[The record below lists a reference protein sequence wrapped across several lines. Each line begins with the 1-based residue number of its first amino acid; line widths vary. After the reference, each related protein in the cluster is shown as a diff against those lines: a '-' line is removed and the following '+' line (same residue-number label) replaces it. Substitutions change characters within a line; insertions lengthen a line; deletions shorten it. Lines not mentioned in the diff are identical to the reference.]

1 MRFWSLGH
9 RDVPSTTGPCHF
21 TLVSYRVYLIGEEQG
36 KHISYS
42 PRARCL
48 ERAVLQRTPRLLS
61 RYPIRSLQSLFFP
74 LCWTLDNL
82 THWSI
87 YITALYVIERINSR
101 VLPVYRLQW
110 VDESMVRCEF
120 SCILGLTAILYVWVK
135 DCTMGCFGFFLS
147 TGCSE
152 VAGVLSDTMFCTF
165 SFARWR
171 LSPICELSIVLL
183 WSCLIV
189 IWLNLK
195 TDRFLVFYIYSGRWL
210 VSSCQIFSCDTA
222 CMFVTP
228 FPGGEYK
235 DISLTIFSLLSKSKR
250 ESGV

>member
-152 VAGVLSDTMFCTF
+152 VAKYCQIQCSVHSHSQDEDYPRYVNYQLYCYD
-165 SFARWR
+165 
-171 LSPICELSIVLL
+171 LVLL
-183 WSCLIV
+183 LFDWTWRQIDFS
-189 IWLNLK
+189 
-195 TDRFLVFYIYSGRWL
+195 YS
-210 VSSCQIFSCDTA
+210 IFSRA
-222 CMFVTP
+222 
-228 FPGGEYK
+228 GG
-235 DISLTIFSLLSKSKR
+235 
-250 ESGV
+250 